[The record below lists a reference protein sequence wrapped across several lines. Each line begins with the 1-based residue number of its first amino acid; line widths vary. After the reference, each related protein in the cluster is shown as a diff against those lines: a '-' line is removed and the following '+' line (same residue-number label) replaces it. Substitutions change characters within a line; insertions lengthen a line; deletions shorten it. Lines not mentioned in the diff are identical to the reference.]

1 MLARD
6 RFLLSVATA
15 TGRHAGTMSD
25 VRATVDE
32 AVWDAIAVV
41 ATPGTLVTG
50 LIIAAFVLGA
60 RRLSLHRYIAAAMRV
75 AALLTAL
82 TALVIAV
89 HSHGW
94 VTRLD
99 TATTSWLVTHRSVGF
114 DVAASVITDLGSPI
128 GTAAAGAICAALL
141 CWRARSTI
149 PGIIVIGTVG
159 AAALASTALK
169 AVVDRPRPPLQWQ
182 IVLETDPSFPSGHV
196 TGTAALLGII
206 AVCVGTAR
214 SRTVRAWLA
223 SGVVTGV
230 LFIAAT
236 RLYLGVHWLT
246 DVAAG
251 AILAA
256 VFVTIG
262 ATVFGALHAGAGQ
275 HGVPRAAPSPGEAPA
290 VTTYG
295 AGRVNRD
302 TRIAADRDGA
312 RGVSSRDIGEPHLE
326 RKP

>member
-1 MLARD
+1 MFD
-6 RFLLSVATA
+6 
-15 TGRHAGTMSD
+15 GRAAVNEG
-25 VRATVDE
+25 
-32 AVWDAIAVV
+32 VWDAIAVV

-50 LIIAAFVLGA
+50 LIIAAFILGA
-60 RRLSLHRYIAAAMRV
+60 RPLSPHRYIAAAMRV

-82 TALVIAV
+82 TALTIAV
-89 HSHGW
+89 HSNGW

-99 TATTSWLVTHRSVGF
+99 TATTSWLVAHRSVGF

-128 GTAAAGAICAALL
+128 ATAAAGAIFAALL

-149 PGIIVIGTVG
+149 PGIIVIGTVS
-159 AAALASTALK
+159 AAALASTVLK
-169 AVVDRPRPPLQWQ
+169 VVVDRPRPPLQWQ
-182 IVLETDPSFPSGHV
+182 IVRETDPSFPSGHV

-206 AVCVGTAR
+206 AFCVGTAC

-223 SGVVTGV
+223 SGVITAVAV
-230 LFIAAT
+230 IAAT
-236 RLYLGVHWLT
+236 RLYLGVHWLS

-262 ATVFGALHAGAGQ
+262 ATVLGALPAGSGQ
-275 HGVPRAAPSPGEAPA
+275 HGVPRAAPSPGEATGDDVLRRAREP
-290 VTTYG
+290 
-295 AGRVNRD
+295 RH
-302 TRIAADRDGA
+302 RIAADRDGA
-312 RGVSSRDIGEPHLE
+312 RCVSPRDIGEPHLE

>member
-1 MLARD
+1 
-6 RFLLSVATA
+6 
-15 TGRHAGTMSD
+15 MSD
-25 VRATVDE
+25 VSAAHE
-32 AVWDAIAVV
+32 AVWPAIVV

-50 LIIAAFVLGA
+50 LLIIAFVLAG
-60 RRLSLHRYIAAAMRV
+60 RRLSRHRYLAVATRV

-82 TALVIAV
+82 TAAVIAI

-99 TATTSWLVTHRSVGF
+99 TATTSWVVAHRSVGF
-114 DVAASVITDLGSPI
+114 DIAASVITDLGSPI
-128 GTAAAGAICAALL
+128 ATAAASTICAALL

-149 PGIIVIGTVG
+149 PGITVIGTVG

-169 AVVDRPRPPLQWQ
+169 ATVDRPRPLPQWQ
-182 IVLETDPSFPSGHV
+182 VVLETGPSFPSGHV
-196 TGTAALLGII
+196 TGSAALLGII
-206 AVCVGTAR
+206 AICAGTTR

-230 LFIAAT
+230 LVIAAS

-262 ATVFGALHAGAGQ
+262 ATVFGTLHARFGR
-275 HGVPRAAPSPGEAPA
+275 HGVPGAAPPGEAPA
-290 VTTYG
+290 VTTYA

-302 TRIAADRDGA
+302 TRIAADSDGA
-312 RGVSSRDIGEPHLE
+312 RRVSSRDISEAHRE

>member
-1 MLARD
+1 
-6 RFLLSVATA
+6 
-15 TGRHAGTMSD
+15 MSD
-25 VRATVDE
+25 VRAAVSE
-32 AVWDAIAVV
+32 AVWDAIAIV

-99 TATTSWLVTHRSVGF
+99 TATTSWLVAHRSVGF

-128 GTAAAGAICAALL
+128 ATAAAGAICAALL

-182 IVLETDPSFPSGHV
+182 IVLETDPSFPSGLV

-230 LFIAAT
+230 LVIAGT

-246 DVAAG
+246 DVIAG
-251 AILAA
+251 ALLAT

-262 ATVFGALHAGAGQ
+262 AAVFAALHAGSGQ
-275 HGVPRAAPSPGEAPA
+275 HGVPRAAPSR
-290 VTTYG
+290 
-295 AGRVNRD
+295 AGLVNPD
-302 TRIAADRDGA
+302 TGIAADRVGA
-312 RGVSSRDIGEPHLE
+312 RCVSSHDIREPHLE

>member
-1 MLARD
+1 MLGRH
-6 RFLLSVATA
+6 RFLLSVAKA

-25 VRATVDE
+25 VSAVN
-32 AVWDAIAVV
+32 AVWVAIAVV
-41 ATPGTLVTG
+41 ATPGSLVAG
-50 LIIAAFVLGA
+50 LIIIAFVLGA
-60 RRLSLHRYIAAAMRV
+60 RRLSRHRYIAVAMHV

-82 TALVIAV
+82 TALVIAI

-99 TATTSWLVTHRSVGF
+99 TATTSWLVAHRSVGF
-114 DVAASVITDLGSPI
+114 DIAASVITDLGSPI
-128 GTAAAGAICAALL
+128 ATAAAGTICAALL

-149 PGIIVIGTVG
+149 PGIIVLGTVG

-169 AVVDRPRPPLQWQ
+169 AVVDRPRPPPQWQ

-196 TGTAALLGII
+196 TGSAALLGII

-230 LFIAAT
+230 LVIAAS

-251 AILAA
+251 AIVAA

-262 ATVFGALHAGAGQ
+262 ATVFGALHARFGQ
-275 HGVPRAAPSPGEAPA
+275 YGVPRAAPSPGEAPA
-290 VTTYG
+290 LTTYA

-302 TRIAADRDGA
+302 TRIAADRDGTRCA
-312 RGVSSRDIGEPHLE
+312 SSRDISEPHLE